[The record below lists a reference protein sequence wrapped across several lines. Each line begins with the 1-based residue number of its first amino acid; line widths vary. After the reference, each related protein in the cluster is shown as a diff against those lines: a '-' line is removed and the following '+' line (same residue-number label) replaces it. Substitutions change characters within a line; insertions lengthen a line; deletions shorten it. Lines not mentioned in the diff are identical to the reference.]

1 MIEHPITADP
11 LPHKRGDKLKRTV
24 SKTKR
29 PSSCCLLGNK
39 SDKNTSVTVRPVI
52 DKVTVSV
59 EVEMK
64 EGVKSDLYVNV
75 KEKLRPVSCE
85 PDLMRDVNWSDIDRR
100 KL

>member
-1 MIEHPITADP
+1 M
-11 LPHKRGDKLKRTV
+11 TV
-24 SKTKR
+24 G
-29 PSSCCLLGNK
+29 P
-39 SDKNTSVTVRPVI
+39 DIDHVSVS
-52 DKVTVSV
+52 VSV